1 MAYNFLIDFTVEP
14 EFGNIQEV
22 RDFSDELRNF
32 LRKYKINKYD
42 HVMVAEHTFKAI
54 YTFSRT
60 FNSLEE
66 SRKYLDEVRKFLT
79 EMGFKKHSY
88 HIIAEKEE

>member
-1 MAYNFLIDFTVEP
+1 MGYKFLIEFTVEP
-14 EFGNIQEV
+14 EFGSIKEV

-42 HVMVAEHTFKAI
+42 HVMEAEHTFKTI
-54 YTFSRT
+54 YTFTRS

-66 SRKYLDEVRKFLT
+66 SRVYLDEVRKFLADL
-79 EMGFKKHSY
+79 GFKKHSY
-88 HIIAEKEE
+88 HIVAEREE

>member
-1 MAYNFLIDFTVEP
+1 MKYKFLIDFTVEP
-14 EFGNIQEV
+14 EFGSIKEV

-32 LRKYKINKYD
+32 LRIYEINKYD
-42 HVMVAEHTFKAI
+42 HVMEAELTFKAI
-54 YTFSRT
+54 YTFSRN

-79 EMGFKKHSY
+79 DRGFKKHSY
-88 HIIAEKEE
+88 HIIAEKVD